1 VSTVEE
7 KFVKD
12 EEFLRIFKQGRMEL
26 DSGNYDA
33 ALQNLEEA
41 HKLSPGNEAVQN
53 LLGLIYFR
61 LGTYKKCET
70 IYQGLVKR
78 NPDMFTLR
86 ANLGL
91 VYFKEKKY
99 FDAVRELNE
108 AVNLKPDYAR
118 AHNYLGLVY
127 TELGKYKSAR
137 EEFLRAGSRTM
148 AKKVDDVIAGTRDP
162 STIMVDQPEE
172 GGAPE
177 GAVPVGDLNLDPE
190 LKQMLDDFKQGK
202 ALDLQED
209 SRQVEHIGLKRGTD
223 GLLEADTYSI
233 NGVSTTTDMPSS
245 VNSTFS
251 VDTDQTQ
258 QTDLPSNILNIES
271 TGISYGRVGGLI
283 TVEGDITFNP
293 AKRTLK
299 GKATSEDLGGDDD
312 PLVEI
317 NGVGK
322 IMLSTENR
330 MVRIISLNTDT
341 VFYIKESS
349 IMAFQSGITWENGTI
364 RINESTDLEIVHLK
378 GAGDVAIQ
386 SEKAPVIKEIT
397 RETPLKVNASSI
409 IGWEGKITPKVT
421 EISQKKG
428 KDAQIT
434 VPFIELNGEGKV
446 IIE

>member
-1 VSTVEE
+1 MSTVEE

-12 EEFLRIFKQGRMEL
+12 EEFLRIFKQGRTEL
-26 DSGNYDA
+26 DKGNYDA
-33 ALQNLEEA
+33 ALEKLEEA
-41 HKLSPGNEAVQN
+41 QKLSPGNEAVQN

-61 LGTYKKCET
+61 LEIYNKCET

-137 EEFLRAGSRTM
+137 EEFLRAGSRAM
-148 AKKVDDVIAGTRDP
+148 ARKVDEVISGMRDP
-162 STIMVDQPEE
+162 QTIMLDQPMET
-172 GGAPE
+172 GTPKSSI
-177 GAVPVGDLNLDPE
+177 PVGDLNLDPE
-190 LKQMLDDFKQGK
+190 LKQMLDDFKEGK
-202 ALDLQED
+202 NLDLREN
-209 SRQVEHIGLKRGTD
+209 SRQVEHIGLKLGTD

-233 NGVSTTTDMPSS
+233 DGTTTTTDMPSS
-245 VNSTFS
+245 ANSTFS
-251 VDTDQTQ
+251 VDTDQSKQ
-258 QTDLPSNILNIES
+258 SDIPPNILNIES
-271 TGISYGRVGGLI
+271 TGISYGRVSGLI
-283 TVEGDITFNP
+283 AVEGDITFNP
-293 AKRTLK
+293 AKKIFK
-299 GKATSEDLGGDDD
+299 GKTSGEDLGGDEN

-322 IMLSTENR
+322 IMLSTENK
-330 MVRIISLNTDT
+330 MVRIITLNTDT

-349 IMAFQSGITWENGTI
+349 IMAFQSGISWENGI
-364 RINESTDLEIVHLK
+364 IQMNDSTALEIVHLK

-386 SEKAPVIKEIT
+386 SEKTPVIKEIT
-397 RETPLKVNASSI
+397 KKTPLKVNASSI

-421 EISQKKG
+421 EFSQKKG
-428 KDAQIT
+428 KDAQVT
-434 VPFIELNGEGKV
+434 VPFLELNGEGKV

>member
-1 VSTVEE
+1 MSTVEE

-26 DSGNYDA
+26 DTGNYDA

-41 HKLSPGNEAVQN
+41 HKLSPSNEAVQN

-61 LGTYKKCET
+61 LGIYNKCEN

-108 AVNLKPDYAR
+108 AVNLKSDYAR

-148 AKKVDDVIAGTRDP
+148 AKKVDEVISGNRDP
-162 STIMVDQPEE
+162 STIMIDQPEE
-172 GGAPE
+172 GDSPK

-190 LKQMLDDFKQGK
+190 LKQMLDDFKEGK
-202 ALDLQED
+202 PLDLQEN
-209 SRQVEHIGLKRGTD
+209 SRQVEHIGLKRGSD

-233 NGVSTTTDMPSS
+233 NGVTTTTDMPSS

-251 VDTDQTQ
+251 VNTDQTK

-283 TVEGDITFNP
+283 AVEGDITFNP
-293 AKRTLK
+293 AKKIFK
-299 GKATSEDLGGDDD
+299 GKTTLEDLGGDDD

-322 IMLSTENR
+322 IMLSTENK
-330 MVRIISLNTDT
+330 MVRIITLNSDT

-349 IMAFQSGITWENGTI
+349 IMAFQSGISWENGII
-364 RINESTDLEIVHLK
+364 RMNDSTSLEIVHLK
-378 GAGDVAIQ
+378 GAGDIAVQ
-386 SEKAPVIKEIT
+386 SDKTPVIKEIT
-397 RETPLKVNASSI
+397 KETPLKVNASSI

-428 KDAQIT
+428 KDAKIT

>member
-12 EEFLRIFKQGRMEL
+12 EEFLRIFKQGRKEL
-26 DSGNYDA
+26 DKGNYDA
-33 ALQNLEEA
+33 ALKNLEEA
-41 HKLSPGNEAVQN
+41 HRLSPGNEAVQN

-61 LGTYKKCET
+61 LEIYNKCET

-108 AVNLKPDYAR
+108 AVNLKSDYAR

-148 AKKVDDVIAGTRDP
+148 ARKVDEVIAGQRDP
-162 STIMVDQPEE
+162 ATVMVDHPVESE
-172 GGAPE
+172 APA
-177 GAVPVGDLNLDPE
+177 GNVPVGDLSRDPE
-190 LKQMLDDFKQGK
+190 LKQMLDDVKEGK
-202 ALDLQED
+202 PVEVSED
-209 SRQVEHIGLKRGTD
+209 SRQVEHIGLKLGTN

-233 NGVSTTTDMPSS
+233 NGTNTTTDMPSS

-251 VDTDQTQ
+251 VNTDQSKQ
-258 QTDLPSNILNIES
+258 PDVPSNILNIES

-283 TVEGDITFNP
+283 AVEGDVSFNA
-293 AKRTLK
+293 AKKIIK
-299 GKATSEDLGGDDD
+299 GKASPEDLGGDDN

-322 IMLSTENR
+322 IMLSTESK
-330 MVRIISLNTDT
+330 MVKIITLTNDT

-349 IMAFQSGITWENGTI
+349 IMAFQSGISWENGI
-364 RINESTDLEIVHLK
+364 INMNDSSSLEIVHLK

-397 RETPLKVNASSI
+397 RKTPLKVNASSI

-428 KDAQIT
+428 KDSQIT